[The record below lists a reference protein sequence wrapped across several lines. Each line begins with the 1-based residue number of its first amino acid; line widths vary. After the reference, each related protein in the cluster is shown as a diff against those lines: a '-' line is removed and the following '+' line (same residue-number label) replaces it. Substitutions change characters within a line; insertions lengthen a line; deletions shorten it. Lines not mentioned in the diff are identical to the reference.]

1 MSPSFATLGA
11 VRAVPGLRSC
21 RSCSCSA
28 LAAWILFN
36 ARDGKV
42 SCRRVA
48 LKRLKNVD
56 PRQGLFPRT
65 PPVFEMCQ
73 SKPLT
78 DRRTQLGGGRGHSR
92 ARVAA
97 WLPPCDTLRVGRM
110 ASTQGLLPTTGTSS
124 GRVLNV
130 RIFLPARPRV
140 HAPAPQVVG
149 L

>member
-78 DRRTQLGGGRGHSR
+78 DRRTQLGEAEGT
-92 ARVAA
+92 RVPA

>member
-56 PRQGLFPRT
+56 PHQGLFPRT

-78 DRRTQLGGGRGHSR
+78 DRRTQLGEAEGT
-92 ARVAA
+92 RVPA
-97 WLPPCDTLRVGRM
+97 WLRGSHPVTHCALAEWLLRR
-110 ASTQGLLPTTGTSS
+110 AFSQPL
-124 GRVLNV
+124 GRVQGV
-130 RIFLPARPRV
+130 C
-140 HAPAPQVVG
+140 
-149 L
+149 